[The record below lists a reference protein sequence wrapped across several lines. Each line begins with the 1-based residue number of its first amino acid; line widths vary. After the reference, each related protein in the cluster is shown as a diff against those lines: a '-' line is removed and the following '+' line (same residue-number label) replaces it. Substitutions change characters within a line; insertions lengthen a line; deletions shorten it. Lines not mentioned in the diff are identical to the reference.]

1 MENRY
6 YKIRADEKRVI
17 VERITAYIKNRPD
30 ILFAYLHGSFF
41 SGDRFRDIDIAIYL
55 KPPFSPSL
63 QVELEMEAELDQ
75 EVKKYPVEVRVLNNA
90 PLSSEVL
97 SALQRL
103 EDLRKL
109 SEEEFAA
116 DPHKVAS
123 AKYNLIVAI
132 EGAVDLSNHIISKN
146 GFRTP
151 EDYADTFRVMEEKGV
166 FDAEFPT
173 L

>member
-1 MENRY
+1 MR
-6 YKIRADEKRVI
+6 KI
-17 VERITAYIKNRPD
+17 T
-30 ILFAYLHGSFF
+30 
-41 SGDRFRDIDIAIYL
+41 
-55 KPPFSPSL
+55 
-63 QVELEMEAELDQ
+63 
-75 EVKKYPVEVRVLNNA
+75 
-90 PLSSEVL
+90 SEVL

-166 FDAEFPT
+166 FDAEFT
-173 L
+173 NSIIQMARFRNRLVHIYWDIDDAEIYRIIQTRLQDIKQFLKKFGNFIGL